1 MSFKSKE
8 YSISDILGKKIEILS
23 CSNKYNINK
32 IGKIVN
38 ETKNMIY
45 LLSEKKGSHQVKRI
59 SKKEIALYKVIL
71 QSGDYF
77 INGKTLLGRPE
88 EKISKIK

>member
-1 MSFKSKE
+1 MSLSSKGFK
-8 YSISDILGKKIEILS
+8 IMNILGKKIKILKS
-23 CSNKYNINK
+23 TNKFNTDKTGI
-32 IGKIVN
+32 IVN

-45 LLSEKKGSHQVKRI
+45 LSNEKKVAEI
-59 SKKEIALYKVIL
+59 KKIPKCEIKVFKVFL
-71 QSGDYF
+71 ASGDYF

>member
-1 MSFKSKE
+1 VAIYRTREFQVN
-8 YSISDILGKKIEILS
+8 DILGKKIKILS
-23 CSNKYNINK
+23 GSNKFNINK
-32 IGKIVN
+32 TGIIVN

-45 LLSEKKGSHQVKRI
+45 LLQEKDNLEIKKI
-59 SKKEIALYKVIL
+59 SKKEIDVYKVIS

>member
-1 MSFKSKE
+1 MSPHSKGFRVGN
-8 YSISDILGKKIEILS
+8 ILGKKIKILKS
-23 CSNKYNINK
+23 TNKFNTDK
-32 IGKIVN
+32 IGIIVN

-45 LLSEKKGSHQVKRI
+45 LSNKEKIAGI
-59 SKKEIALYKVIL
+59 KKIPKQEIEVLKVISA
-71 QSGDYF
+71 SGDYF

>member
-1 MSFKSKE
+1 MSLSSKGFK
-8 YSISDILGKKIEILS
+8 IMNILGKKIKILKS
-23 CSNKYNINK
+23 TNKFNTDKTGI
-32 IGKIVN
+32 IVN

-45 LLSEKKGSHQVKRI
+45 LSNEKKVTEI
-59 SKKEIALYKVIL
+59 KKIPKCEIKVFKVFL
-71 QSGDYF
+71 VSGDYF

>member
-1 MSFKSKE
+1 MV
-8 YSISDILGKKIEILS
+8 ISQSREFQVNDILGKKIKILS
-23 CSNKYNINK
+23 GSNKFNINK
-32 IGKIVN
+32 TGIIVN

-45 LLSEKKGSHQVKRI
+45 LLQEKADLGIKKI
-59 SKKEIALYKVIL
+59 PKKEIDVYKVISR
-71 QSGDYF
+71 SGDYF

>member
-1 MSFKSKE
+1 MSPHSKGFQ
-8 YSISDILGKKIEILS
+8 IGNILGKKIKILKS
-23 CSNKYNINK
+23 TNKFNTDKTGI
-32 IGKIVN
+32 IVN

-45 LLSEKKGSHQVKRI
+45 LSNKEKI
-59 SKKEIALYKVIL
+59 ADIKKIPKHEIKVLKVISG
-71 QSGDYF
+71 SGDYF